1 MVAVSIIL
9 PVYNVE
15 KYITDC
21 INSIKN
27 QTFKNFEIIIID
39 DETKDK
45 SIEIAEKLLKNTDID
60 YTVVHRKNGGLAAAR
75 NSGLKVAKG
84 EYLVFV
90 DSDDIINP
98 QYLETLYNDIIR
110 NSAVMA
116 ITKRRDV
123 TDETKYNFDLSDIN
137 GEVVD
142 KKEFLYKVLR
152 HKIVPYFGCFMINRQ
167 FILENKLWFDESVF
181 FGVDQAYRWK
191 LMVKAE
197 KYTYNPKETYNYIV
211 RPGSIMTSSNLKKM
225 ITGIKSLEGVS
236 KELEDNEY
244 INSSWIAVQWKVSAL
259 HTIAKRFDYK
269 TFKKSLVWFKPSI
282 KECMTFPDIK
292 IKLVSLL
299 MILGSHVMYWA
310 FQKI

>member
-1 MVAVSIIL
+1 MTAVSIIL

-15 KYITDC
+15 EYITDC

-27 QTFKNFEIIIID
+27 QTFKDFEIVIID
-39 DETKDK
+39 DETMDK
-45 SIEIAEKLLKNTDID
+45 SIEIAEKILKTTKID
-60 YTVVHRKNGGLAAAR
+60 YTIIHRKNGGLAAAR
-75 NSGLKVAKG
+75 NSGIKVAKG

-90 DSDDIINP
+90 DSDDIISP
-98 QYLETLYNDIIR
+98 QYLETLYNDIIQ

-116 ITKRRDV
+116 ITKRKDV
-123 TDETKYNFDLSDIN
+123 TDETKYEFDLRNIK

-152 HKIVPYFGCFMINRQ
+152 HKIVPYFGCFMISRQ

-197 KYTYNPKETYNYIV
+197 KYTYSPKETYNYIV
-211 RPGSIMTSSNLKKM
+211 RPGSIMTGSNLKKM
-225 ITGIKSLEGVS
+225 ITGIKSLEGVAE
-236 KELEDNEY
+236 ELKDNAY
-244 INSSWIAVQWKVSAL
+244 IKSSWIAIQWKVSAL

-269 TFKKSLVWFKPSI
+269 TFKRALVWFKPSI
-282 KECMTFPDIK
+282 KECMTFPDLK
-292 IKLVSLL
+292 IKLVSIP
-299 MILGSHVMYWA
+299 MFLGSRVMYWA